1 MMLPKVMLALSGD
14 RFRVVYR
21 LSGFGSDVRQIAQ
34 EMCVEQTIEF
44 PADLVADDDIRRH
57 LIGQIDDIE
66 PINETDHFVTLSF
79 AEEVAGKEF
88 PQFFNVIF
96 GNTSLRPHIRVERLE
111 LSERLA
117 AAYKGPRF
125 GRQGIRD
132 LLNIHNQPIFS
143 TALKPM
149 GLSARQLAEQA
160 SQYALGEMDLI
171 KDDHGLA
178 NQSFAPFRE
187 RVVRCVEAIEN
198 ASSKTGRRT
207 LYAPC
212 LSASADQMFDDAH
225 FVKEC
230 GAGAVL
236 IAPGLVGF
244 NVMKALADDETF
256 GLPILCHPAMLGSF
270 TASPHSGMSHFFT
283 FGQLPRLTGADI
295 SIFTNVGGRFSFTKD
310 QCLEI
315 KSATHS
321 PMHTI
326 KPSFP
331 SPGGGMTYD
340 NVPDIVNMYGRDV
353 VYLIGGALHKRGP
366 SLSDNCRELRETV
379 AMHLQ

>member
-1 MMLPKVMLALSGD
+1 MLPEVTLNISGNRFKVT
-14 RFRVVYR
+14 YR
-21 LSGFGSDVRQIAQ
+21 LSGFGADVRQIAQ

-44 PADLVADDDIRRH
+44 PSDLVADDDIRRCI
-57 LIGQIDDIE
+57 IGQIEDIA
-66 PINETDHFVTLSF
+66 PINDADHFVTLSF
-79 AEEVAGKEF
+79 AEEVAGGEF

-96 GNTSLRPHIRVERLE
+96 GNTSLRPNIRVERLE
-111 LSERLA
+111 LSENLA
-117 AAYKGPRF
+117 ARFKGPRF
-125 GRQGIRD
+125 GRQGFRE
-132 LLNIHNQPIFS
+132 LLGVHDQPIFS
-143 TALKPM
+143 TALKPI
-149 GLSARQLAEQA
+149 GLSAKQLAKQA
-160 SQYALGEMDLI
+160 YDYALGEMDMI

-187 RVVRCVEAIEN
+187 RVMACLDAIN
-198 ASSKTGRRT
+198 DASGKTGRRT

-212 LSASADQMFDDAH
+212 LSASANQMFDDAH

-270 TASPHSGMSHFFT
+270 TASPQNGMSHYFT

-295 SIFTNVGGRFSFTKD
+295 TIFTNVGGRFSFTKE
-310 QCLEI
+310 QCLDIKAATDSPMQNI
-315 KSATHS
+315 KSC
-321 PMHTI
+321 
-326 KPSFP
+326 FP

-340 NVPDIVNMYGRDV
+340 NVPLIVEMYGRDV
-353 VYLIGGALHKRGP
+353 VYLIGGALYKRGP

-379 AMHLQ
+379 AAHLQ